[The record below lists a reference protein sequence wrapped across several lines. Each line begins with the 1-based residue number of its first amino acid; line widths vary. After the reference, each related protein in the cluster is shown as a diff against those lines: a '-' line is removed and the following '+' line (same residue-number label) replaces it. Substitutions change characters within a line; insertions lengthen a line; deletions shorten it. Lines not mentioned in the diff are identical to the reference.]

1 MDAEKKRVNFSAYSK
16 HHVLE
21 FQTWRIMKEPYLGKT
36 KQNLLPVK
44 SKLRKELAAAIYLFE
59 ALSLP
64 GLVLGV
70 GSESIHN
77 TK

>member
-1 MDAEKKRVNFSAYSK
+1 
-16 HHVLE
+16 
-21 FQTWRIMKEPYLGKT
+21 MKEPYLGKT